1 MALSSILCVDCMK
14 RFITILFII
23 SQYLLG
29 QFPSYDLSA
38 VPGSNF
44 VAAVE
49 PLVRST
55 SFSLGYHQFS
65 EPDLTRRFSVSV
77 SAAVGNDLTGRSFS
91 GNSIIGLPI
100 IHGALLITENLKI
113 NGIFGGFTSDNDVLE
128 YSGYGFSL
136 SLSEDDTSQWVADL
150 SVAKMDGPRHLH
162 CRTVDVSIS
171 KASLFKTFPFYF
183 GFGNNQ
189 YTSRI
194 FHLGDGEIPE
204 KISGSANYMLLGK
217 IISFSSWSIGT
228 QARINNKL
236 TQFSLSLHKS
246 FN

>member
-1 MALSSILCVDCMK
+1 MK
-14 RFITILFII
+14 RFVTILFII

-38 VPGSNF
+38 VAGSNF

-55 SFSLGYHQFS
+55 SFSLGYHQFL
-65 EPDLTRRFSVSV
+65 EPDLTRRFSVSIN
-77 SAAVGNDLTGRSFS
+77 AAVRSE
-91 GNSIIGLPI
+91 NSIIGLPI
-100 IHGALLITENLKI
+100 IHGALLVTDNLKI
-113 NGIFGGFTSDNDVLE
+113 NGIFGGITSDNDVLQ

-150 SVAKMDGPRHLH
+150 SVSKMDGPRHLH
-162 CRTVDVSIS
+162 CRTIDASIS
-171 KASLFKTFPFYF
+171 KASIFKTFPFYF
-183 GFGNNQ
+183 GFGINQ

-194 FHLGDGEIPE
+194 FYQGDGEIPE

-217 IISFSSWSIGT
+217 VISFSSWSVGT

-236 TQFSLSLHKS
+236 IQFSLSLHKS

>member
-1 MALSSILCVDCMK
+1 MK

-23 SQYLLG
+23 FQYLLG

-38 VPGSNF
+38 VAGSNF
-44 VAAVE
+44 VATVE

-65 EPDLTRRFSVSV
+65 ETDLTSRFSVSI
-77 SAAVGNDLTGRSFS
+77 SAAVRSE
-91 GNSIIGLPI
+91 NSIIGLPI
-100 IHGALLITENLKI
+100 IHGALLVTENLKI
-113 NGIFGGFTSDNDVLE
+113 NGILGGLTTDNDVLE

-150 SVAKMDGPRHLH
+150 IVAKMDGSRHLH
-162 CRTVDVSIS
+162 CRTIDASIS
-171 KASLFKTFPFYF
+171 KASIFKAFPFYF
-183 GFGNNQ
+183 GFGINQ

-194 FHLGDGEIPE
+194 FYKGDGEIPE
-204 KISGSANYMLLGK
+204 IISGSANYMLLGK
-217 IISFSSWSIGT
+217 IISFSSWSVGT

>member
-1 MALSSILCVDCMK
+1 MK

-29 QFPSYDLSA
+29 QFPSYDLSEVA
-38 VPGSNF
+38 ESNF
-44 VAAVE
+44 VATVE

-65 EPDLTRRFSVSV
+65 ETDLTSRFSVSI
-77 SAAVGNDLTGRSFS
+77 SAAVRSE
-91 GNSIIGLPI
+91 NSIIGLPI
-100 IHGALLITENLKI
+100 IHGALLVTDNLKI
-113 NGIFGGFTSDNDVLE
+113 NGILGGLTTDNNVLE

-162 CRTVDVSIS
+162 CRTIDASIS
-171 KASLFKTFPFYF
+171 KASIFKAFPFYF
-183 GFGNNQ
+183 GFGINQ

-194 FHLGDGEIPE
+194 FYKGDGEIPE

-217 IISFSSWSIGT
+217 IISFSSWSVGT

>member
-1 MALSSILCVDCMK
+1 MR

-29 QFPSYDLSA
+29 QFPSYDLSE
-38 VPGSNF
+38 GGESNF
-44 VAAVE
+44 VAGVE

-65 EPDLTRRFSVSV
+65 TPDLAARFYVSINT
-77 SAAVGNDLTGRSFS
+77 AVGNDLTGRSFS
-91 GNSIIGLPI
+91 GKLIVGLPI
-100 IHGALLITENLKI
+100 IHGALLVTENLKI
-113 NGIFGGFTSDNDVLE
+113 NGIFGGLTTDNDVLE

-136 SLSEDDTSQWVADL
+136 SLSEDDSFQWVADL

-162 CRTVDVSIS
+162 CKTIDASIS
-171 KASLFKTFPFYF
+171 KASIFRTFPFYF
-183 GFGNNQ
+183 GFGINQ

-194 FHLGDGEIPE
+194 FYQGDGEIPE

-217 IISFSSWSIGT
+217 IISFSSWSVGT

-236 TQFSLSLHKS
+236 IQFSLSLHKS

>member
-1 MALSSILCVDCMK
+1 MK

-38 VPGSNF
+38 VAGSNF

-65 EPDLTRRFSVSV
+65 ETDLTSRFSVSI
-77 SAAVGNDLTGRSFS
+77 SAAVRSE
-91 GNSIIGLPI
+91 NSIIGLPI
-100 IHGALLITENLKI
+100 IHGALLVTENLKI
-113 NGIFGGFTSDNDVLE
+113 NGIWGGLTTDNDVLE

-136 SLSEDDTSQWVADL
+136 SLSEDDTSQWVADF

-162 CRTVDVSIS
+162 CRTIDASIS

-217 IISFSSWSIGT
+217 IISFSSWSVGT

>member
-1 MALSSILCVDCMK
+1 MTRLIK
-14 RFITILFII
+14 ILFFI

-29 QFPSYDLSA
+29 QFPSYDLSE
-38 VPGSNF
+38 VTGNNF

-65 EPDLTRRFSVSV
+65 EPDLSSRFSVNV
-77 SAAVGNDLTGRSFS
+77 NAAVGTENSFF
-91 GNSIIGLPI
+91 GLPI
-100 IHGALLITENLKI
+100 IHGALLLTDNLII
-113 NGIFGGFTSDNDVLE
+113 NGIIGGVTSDNDVLQ

-162 CRTVDVSIS
+162 CRTIDASIS
-171 KASLFKTFPFYF
+171 KASIFKTFPFYF
-183 GFGNNQ
+183 GFGVNQ

-194 FHLGDGEIPE
+194 FYQGDGEIPE

-217 IISFSSWSIGT
+217 IISFSSWSVGT

>member
-1 MALSSILCVDCMK
+1 MK

-38 VPGSNF
+38 VAESNF
-44 VAAVE
+44 VAGVE

-65 EPDLTRRFSVSV
+65 APDLTSRFSVSI
-77 SAAVGNDLTGRSFS
+77 SAAVRSE
-91 GNSIIGLPI
+91 NSIIGLPI
-100 IHGALLITENLKI
+100 IHGALLVTENLKI
-113 NGIFGGFTSDNDVLE
+113 NGILGGLTTDNDVLE

-136 SLSEDDTSQWVADL
+136 SLSEDDTSQWVADF

-162 CRTVDVSIS
+162 CRTVDASIS

-194 FHLGDGEIPE
+194 FYLGDGEIPE

-217 IISFSSWSIGT
+217 IISFSSWSVGT

>member
-1 MALSSILCVDCMK
+1 MK
-14 RFITILFII
+14 RFIAILFII

-29 QFPSYDLSA
+29 QFPSYDLSKVA
-38 VPGSNF
+38 ESNF
-44 VAAVE
+44 VAGVE

-55 SFSLGYHQFS
+55 SFSLGYHQFLA
-65 EPDLTRRFSVSV
+65 PDLANRFHVSINT
-77 SAAVGNDLTGRSFS
+77 AAGYDLTDRSFS
-91 GNSIIGLPI
+91 GKSIVGLPI
-100 IHGALLITENLKI
+100 IHGALLVTENLKI
-113 NGIFGGFTSDNDVLE
+113 NGIMGGVTTDNDVLE

-150 SVAKMDGPRHLH
+150 IMAKMDGPRHLH
-162 CRTVDVSIS
+162 CRTIDASIS
-171 KASLFKTFPFYF
+171 KTSRFKAFPFYF
-183 GFGNNQ
+183 GFGINQ

-194 FHLGDGEIPE
+194 FYKGDGEIPE
-204 KISGSANYMLLGK
+204 IISGSANYVLLGK

>member
-1 MALSSILCVDCMK
+1 MK

-38 VPGSNF
+38 VAESNF
-44 VAAVE
+44 VAGVE

-65 EPDLTRRFSVSV
+65 APDLTSRFSVSI
-77 SAAVGNDLTGRSFS
+77 SAAVRSE
-91 GNSIIGLPI
+91 NSIIGLPI
-100 IHGALLITENLKI
+100 IHGALLVTDNLKI
-113 NGIFGGFTSDNDVLE
+113 NGIFGGITSDNDVLE

-136 SLSEDDTSQWVADL
+136 SLSENDTSQWVADL

-162 CRTVDVSIS
+162 CRTIDASIS
-171 KASLFKTFPFYF
+171 KASIFKTFPFYF
-183 GFGNNQ
+183 GFGVNQ

-194 FHLGDGEIPE
+194 FYQGDGEIPE

-217 IISFSSWSIGT
+217 IISFSSWSVGT

>member
-1 MALSSILCVDCMK
+1 MK

-29 QFPSYDLSA
+29 QFPSYDLSEVA
-38 VPGSNF
+38 ESNF
-44 VAAVE
+44 VATVE

-65 EPDLTRRFSVSV
+65 ETDLTSRLSVSI
-77 SAAVGNDLTGRSFS
+77 SAAVRSE
-91 GNSIIGLPI
+91 NSIIGLPI
-100 IHGALLITENLKI
+100 IHGALLVTDNLKI
-113 NGIFGGFTSDNDVLE
+113 NGIFGGITSDNDVLE

-136 SLSEDDTSQWVADL
+136 SLSENDTSQWVADL
-150 SVAKMDGPRHLH
+150 SVAKMAGPRHLH
-162 CRTVDVSIS
+162 FRTIDASLS

-183 GFGNNQ
+183 GFGVNQ

-194 FHLGDGEIPE
+194 FYQGDGEIPE

-217 IISFSSWSIGT
+217 IISFSSWSVGT

>member
-1 MALSSILCVDCMK
+1 MK

-38 VPGSNF
+38 VAGSNF

-65 EPDLTRRFSVSV
+65 ETDLTSRFSVSI
-77 SAAVGNDLTGRSFS
+77 SAAVRSE
-91 GNSIIGLPI
+91 NSIIGLPI
-100 IHGALLITENLKI
+100 IHGALLVTENLKI
-113 NGIFGGFTSDNDVLE
+113 NGILGGVTTDNDVLE

-150 SVAKMDGPRHLH
+150 IVAKMDGSRHLH
-162 CRTVDVSIS
+162 CRTIDASIS
-171 KASLFKTFPFYF
+171 KASIFKAIPFYF
-183 GFGNNQ
+183 GFGINQ

-194 FHLGDGEIPE
+194 FYKGDGEIPE
-204 KISGSANYMLLGK
+204 IISGSANYMLLGK
-217 IISFSSWSIGT
+217 IISFSSWSVGT

>member
-1 MALSSILCVDCMK
+1 MK

-29 QFPSYDLSA
+29 QFPSYDLSEVA
-38 VPGSNF
+38 ESNF
-44 VAAVE
+44 VATVE

-65 EPDLTRRFSVSV
+65 ETDLTSRFSVSI
-77 SAAVGNDLTGRSFS
+77 SAAVRSE
-91 GNSIIGLPI
+91 NSIIGLPI
-100 IHGALLITENLKI
+100 IHGALLVTDNLKI
-113 NGIFGGFTSDNDVLE
+113 NGIFGGITSDNDVLE

-136 SLSEDDTSQWVADL
+136 SLSENDTSQWVADL

-162 CRTVDVSIS
+162 CRTIDASIS
-171 KASLFKTFPFYF
+171 KASIFKAFPFYF
-183 GFGNNQ
+183 GFGINQ

-194 FHLGDGEIPE
+194 FYKGDGEIPE
-204 KISGSANYMLLGK
+204 KISGSANYVLLGK

>member
-1 MALSSILCVDCMK
+1 MK

-29 QFPSYDLSA
+29 QFPSYDLSEVA
-38 VPGSNF
+38 ESNF
-44 VAAVE
+44 VATVE

-65 EPDLTRRFSVSV
+65 ETDLTSRFSVSI
-77 SAAVGNDLTGRSFS
+77 SAAVRSE
-91 GNSIIGLPI
+91 NSIIGLPI
-100 IHGALLITENLKI
+100 IHGALLVTENLKI
-113 NGIFGGFTSDNDVLE
+113 NGIWGGLTTDNDVLE

-136 SLSEDDTSQWVADL
+136 SLSEDDTSQWVADF

-162 CRTVDVSIS
+162 CRTIDASIS

-217 IISFSSWSIGT
+217 IISFSSWSVGT

>member
-1 MALSSILCVDCMK
+1 MR

-29 QFPSYDLSA
+29 QFPSYDLSE
-38 VPGSNF
+38 GGESNF
-44 VAAVE
+44 VAGVE

-65 EPDLTRRFSVSV
+65 TPDLTNRFYVSINT
-77 SAAVGNDLTGRSFS
+77 AVGNDLTGHSFS
-91 GNSIIGLPI
+91 GKSIVGLPI
-100 IHGALLITENLKI
+100 IHGALLVTENLKI
-113 NGIFGGFTSDNDVLE
+113 NGIFGGLTTDNDVLE

-136 SLSEDDTSQWVADL
+136 SLSEDDAFQWVADL

-162 CRTVDVSIS
+162 CRTIDASIS
-171 KASLFKTFPFYF
+171 KASIFRTLPFYF
-183 GFGNNQ
+183 GFGINQ

-194 FHLGDGEIPE
+194 FYQGDGEIPE

-217 IISFSSWSIGT
+217 VISFSSWSVGT

-236 TQFSLSLHKS
+236 IQFSLSLHKS

>member
-1 MALSSILCVDCMK
+1 MK

-23 SQYLLG
+23 FQYLLG

-38 VPGSNF
+38 VAGSNF
-44 VAAVE
+44 VATVE

-65 EPDLTRRFSVSV
+65 ETDLTSRFSVSI
-77 SAAVGNDLTGRSFS
+77 SAAVRSE
-91 GNSIIGLPI
+91 NSIIGLPI
-100 IHGALLITENLKI
+100 IHGALLVTENLKI
-113 NGIFGGFTSDNDVLE
+113 NGILGGLTTDNDVLE

-136 SLSEDDTSQWVADL
+136 SLSEDDTSQWVADF

-162 CRTVDVSIS
+162 CRTIDASIS
-171 KASLFKTFPFYF
+171 KASIFKTFPFYF
-183 GFGNNQ
+183 GFGVNQ

-194 FHLGDGEIPE
+194 FYQGDGEIPE

-217 IISFSSWSIGT
+217 IISFSSWSVGT

>member
-1 MALSSILCVDCMK
+1 MK

-38 VPGSNF
+38 VAGSNF
-44 VAAVE
+44 VATVE

-65 EPDLTRRFSVSV
+65 ETDLTSRFSVSI
-77 SAAVGNDLTGRSFS
+77 SAAVRSE
-91 GNSIIGLPI
+91 NSIIGLPI
-100 IHGALLITENLKI
+100 IHGALLVTENLKI
-113 NGIFGGFTSDNDVLE
+113 NGILGGLTTDNDVLE

-150 SVAKMDGPRHLH
+150 IVAKMDGSRHLH
-162 CRTVDVSIS
+162 CRTIDASIS
-171 KASLFKTFPFYF
+171 KASIFKAFPFYF
-183 GFGNNQ
+183 GFGINQ

-194 FHLGDGEIPE
+194 FYKGDGEIPE
-204 KISGSANYMLLGK
+204 KISGSANYILLGK
-217 IISFSSWSIGT
+217 IISFSSWSVGT

>member
-1 MALSSILCVDCMK
+1 MK

-38 VPGSNF
+38 VAESNF
-44 VAAVE
+44 VAGVE

-65 EPDLTRRFSVSV
+65 ETDLTSRFSVSI
-77 SAAVGNDLTGRSFS
+77 SAAVRSE
-91 GNSIIGLPI
+91 NSIIGLPI
-100 IHGALLITENLKI
+100 IHGALLVTENLKI
-113 NGIFGGFTSDNDVLE
+113 NGILGGLTTDNDVLE

-150 SVAKMDGPRHLH
+150 IVAKMDGSRHLH
-162 CRTVDVSIS
+162 CRTIDASIS
-171 KASLFKTFPFYF
+171 KASIFKAFPFYF
-183 GFGNNQ
+183 GFGINQ

-194 FHLGDGEIPE
+194 FYKGDEEIPE
-204 KISGSANYMLLGK
+204 IISGSANYVLLGK

>member
-1 MALSSILCVDCMK
+1 MR

-29 QFPSYDLSA
+29 QFPSYDLSE
-38 VPGSNF
+38 GGESNF
-44 VAAVE
+44 VAGVE

-65 EPDLTRRFSVSV
+65 EPDLTSRFSVSI
-77 SAAVGNDLTGRSFS
+77 SAAVGSE
-91 GNSIIGLPI
+91 NSIIGLPI
-100 IHGALLITENLKI
+100 IHGALLVTENLKI
-113 NGIFGGFTSDNDVLE
+113 NGIFGGLTTDNDVLE

-136 SLSEDDTSQWVADL
+136 SLSEDDSFQWVADL

-162 CRTVDVSIS
+162 CKTIDASIY
-171 KASLFKTFPFYF
+171 KASIFKTFPFYF
-183 GFGNNQ
+183 GFGNNR

-194 FHLGDGEIPE
+194 FYQGNVEIPD
-204 KISGSANYMLLGK
+204 KIYGSANYILLGK
-217 IISFSSWSIGT
+217 IISFSTWSISS

>member
-1 MALSSILCVDCMK
+1 MK

-38 VPGSNF
+38 VAESNF
-44 VAAVE
+44 VATVE

-65 EPDLTRRFSVSV
+65 ETDLTSRFSVSI
-77 SAAVGNDLTGRSFS
+77 SAAVRSE
-91 GNSIIGLPI
+91 NSIIGLPI
-100 IHGALLITENLKI
+100 IHGALLVTDNLKI
-113 NGIFGGFTSDNDVLE
+113 NGIFGGITSDNDVLE

-136 SLSEDDTSQWVADL
+136 SLSEDDTSQWVADF

-162 CRTVDVSIS
+162 CRTIDASIS

-217 IISFSSWSIGT
+217 IISFSSWSVGT

>member
-1 MALSSILCVDCMK
+1 MK

-29 QFPSYDLSA
+29 QFPSYDLSEVA
-38 VPGSNF
+38 ESNF
-44 VAAVE
+44 VATVE

-65 EPDLTRRFSVSV
+65 ETDLTSRFSVSI
-77 SAAVGNDLTGRSFS
+77 SAAVRSE
-91 GNSIIGLPI
+91 NSIIGLPI
-100 IHGALLITENLKI
+100 IHGALLVTENLKI

-162 CRTVDVSIS
+162 CRTIDASIS
-171 KASLFKTFPFYF
+171 KASIFKTFPFYF
-183 GFGNNQ
+183 GFGVNQ

-194 FHLGDGEIPE
+194 FYQGDGEIPE
-204 KISGSANYMLLGK
+204 KISGSANYVLLGK
-217 IISFSSWSIGT
+217 IISFSSWSVGT

>member
-1 MALSSILCVDCMK
+1 MK

-38 VPGSNF
+38 VAGSNF

-49 PLVRST
+49 PLVRNT

-65 EPDLTRRFSVSV
+65 ETDLTSRFSVSI
-77 SAAVGNDLTGRSFS
+77 SAAVRSE
-91 GNSIIGLPI
+91 NSIIGLPI
-100 IHGALLITENLKI
+100 IHGALLVTENLKI
-113 NGIFGGFTSDNDVLE
+113 NGILGGLTTDNDVLE

-217 IISFSSWSIGT
+217 IISFSSWSVGT

>member
-1 MALSSILCVDCMK
+1 MK

-29 QFPSYDLSA
+29 QFPSYDLSEVA
-38 VPGSNF
+38 ESNF
-44 VAAVE
+44 VAGVE

-65 EPDLTRRFSVSV
+65 APDLTSRFSVSI
-77 SAAVGNDLTGRSFS
+77 SAAVRSE
-91 GNSIIGLPI
+91 NSIIGLPI
-100 IHGALLITENLKI
+100 IHGALLVTENLKI
-113 NGIFGGFTSDNDVLE
+113 NGILGGLTTDNDVLE

-162 CRTVDVSIS
+162 CRTIDASIS
-171 KASLFKTFPFYF
+171 KASIFKAIPFYF
-183 GFGNNQ
+183 GFGINQ

-194 FHLGDGEIPE
+194 FYKGDAEIPE
-204 KISGSANYMLLGK
+204 KISGSANYVLLGK

>member
-1 MALSSILCVDCMK
+1 MK

-23 SQYLLG
+23 FQYLLG

-38 VPGSNF
+38 VAGSNF

-65 EPDLTRRFSVSV
+65 ETDLTSRFSVSI
-77 SAAVGNDLTGRSFS
+77 SAAVRSE
-91 GNSIIGLPI
+91 NSIIGLPI
-100 IHGALLITENLKI
+100 IHGALLVTENLKI
-113 NGIFGGFTSDNDVLE
+113 NGILGGLTTDNDVLE

-150 SVAKMDGPRHLH
+150 IVAKMDGSRHLH
-162 CRTVDVSIS
+162 CRTIDASIS
-171 KASLFKTFPFYF
+171 KASIFKAIPFYF
-183 GFGNNQ
+183 GFGINQ

-194 FHLGDGEIPE
+194 FYKGDGEIPE
-204 KISGSANYMLLGK
+204 IISGSANYVLLGK

>member
-1 MALSSILCVDCMK
+1 MK

-29 QFPSYDLSA
+29 QFPSYDLSEVA
-38 VPGSNF
+38 ESNF
-44 VAAVE
+44 VATVE

-65 EPDLTRRFSVSV
+65 ETDLTSRFSVSI
-77 SAAVGNDLTGRSFS
+77 SAAVRSE
-91 GNSIIGLPI
+91 NSIIGLPI
-100 IHGALLITENLKI
+100 IHGALLVTENLKI
-113 NGIFGGFTSDNDVLE
+113 NGILGGVTTDNDVLE

-150 SVAKMDGPRHLH
+150 IVAKMDGSRHLH
-162 CRTVDVSIS
+162 CRTIDASIS
-171 KASLFKTFPFYF
+171 KASIFKAFPFYF
-183 GFGNNQ
+183 GFGINQ

-194 FHLGDGEIPE
+194 FYKGDGEIPE
-204 KISGSANYMLLGK
+204 IISGSANYVLLGK

>member
-1 MALSSILCVDCMK
+1 MK

-38 VPGSNF
+38 VAGSNF

-65 EPDLTRRFSVSV
+65 ETDLTSRFSVSI
-77 SAAVGNDLTGRSFS
+77 SAAVRSE
-91 GNSIIGLPI
+91 NSIIGLPI
-100 IHGALLITENLKI
+100 IHGALLVTDNLKI
-113 NGIFGGFTSDNDVLE
+113 NGILGGITSDNDVLE

-136 SLSEDDTSQWVADL
+136 SLSENDTSQWVADL

-162 CRTVDVSIS
+162 CRTIDASIS
-171 KASLFKTFPFYF
+171 KASIFKTFPFYF
-183 GFGNNQ
+183 GFGVNQ

-194 FHLGDGEIPE
+194 FYQGDGEIPE

-217 IISFSSWSIGT
+217 IISFSSWSVGT

>member
-1 MALSSILCVDCMK
+1 
-14 RFITILFII
+14 
-23 SQYLLG
+23 
-29 QFPSYDLSA
+29 
-38 VPGSNF
+38 
-44 VAAVE
+44 
-49 PLVRST
+49 
-55 SFSLGYHQFS
+55 
-65 EPDLTRRFSVSV
+65 
-77 SAAVGNDLTGRSFS
+77 
-91 GNSIIGLPI
+91 
-100 IHGALLITENLKI
+100 
-113 NGIFGGFTSDNDVLE
+113 
-128 YSGYGFSL
+128 
-136 SLSEDDTSQWVADL
+136 VADL

-194 FHLGDGEIPE
+194 FNLGDGEIPE

-217 IISFSSWSIGT
+217 IISFSSWSVGT

>member
-1 MALSSILCVDCMK
+1 MK

-29 QFPSYDLSA
+29 QFPSYDLSNVA
-38 VPGSNF
+38 ESNF
-44 VAAVE
+44 VAGVE

-55 SFSLGYHQFS
+55 SFSLGYHQFLA
-65 EPDLTRRFSVSV
+65 PDLANRFHVSINT
-77 SAAVGNDLTGRSFS
+77 AVGYDLTDRSFS
-91 GNSIIGLPI
+91 GKSIVGLPI
-100 IHGALLITENLKI
+100 IHGALLVTENLKI
-113 NGIFGGFTSDNDVLE
+113 NGILGGLTTDNDVLE

-150 SVAKMDGPRHLH
+150 IMAKMDGPRHLH
-162 CRTVDVSIS
+162 CRTIDASIS
-171 KASLFKTFPFYF
+171 KTSRFKAFPFYF
-183 GFGNNQ
+183 GFGINQ

-194 FHLGDGEIPE
+194 FYKGDGEIPE
-204 KISGSANYMLLGK
+204 IISGSANYVLLGK